1 MSPAIPIDRYRTIG
15 ILASQDA
22 GRTTTTERILA
33 IAELSDAMADPMADE
48 RAITQTS
55 GATSCDWHGHRL
67 NLIELPALG
76 RPVDSAAMN
85 AIDAVVV
92 VVDAERGVTPEVD
105 AALAQAA
112 SRGLARLVFVN
123 KLDRAGSDFEAI
135 ARSVAQGLPLQL
147 PIGAGAGLA
156 GLVDVVGMIGLLWPA
171 NADAA
176 EHGVIPSEF
185 QAAAAAAHQAL
196 ATAVGGK
203 DGAALGPAI
212 REAVRAGTLVPVLC
226 GSAFRNRGT
235 RRLLDAIVDYLPA
248 PSDVAHK
255 AFAADG
261 TEIEQQAS
269 DDASFAGL
277 AFRTVSEPTA
287 GRMTF
292 LRVYAGALATGDRVF
307 NPASRRDERVGPMI
321 RVRAKHSETVETA
334 RAGDVVALAGLEHT
348 SSGDT
353 LCDPSAPV
361 ILGEFR
367 PRSAA

>member
-1 MSPAIPIDRYRTIG
+1 MSRAIPIDRYRTIG

-33 IAELSDAMADPMADE
+33 IAEPSDPMADE

-55 GATSCDWHGHRL
+55 GATSCDWRGHRL

-76 RPVDSAAMN
+76 RPVDPAAMS
-85 AIDAVVV
+85 AVDAVVV

-105 AALAQAA
+105 VALAQAA
-112 SRGLARLVFVN
+112 ARGLARLVFVN
-123 KLDRAGSDFEAI
+123 KLDRVGGDLEAI
-135 ARSVAQGLPLQL
+135 MRAVPNGRPLQL
-147 PIGAGAGLA
+147 PIGAGAGLS
-156 GLVDVVGMIGLLWPA
+156 GLVDVVGMTGLFWPA

-176 EHGVIPSEF
+176 EFGPIPSEF
-185 QAAAAAAHQAL
+185 QAEAGAAHAAL
-196 ATAVGGK
+196 ATAVGAE
-203 DGAALGPAI
+203 DEAALVPAI

-248 PSDVAHK
+248 PSDIAHK

-261 TEIEQQAS
+261 TEIEQRAS
-269 DDASFAGL
+269 DDAGFAGL
-277 AFRTVSEPTA
+277 AFRTVSDPTA

-292 LRVYAGALATGDRVF
+292 LRVYAGALASGDRVF
-307 NPASRRDERVGPMI
+307 NPASRRVERVGAML

-334 RAGDVVALAGLEHT
+334 WTGDVVALAGLEHT

-367 PRSAA
+367 PRTAA